1 MKRVFFSII
10 ILLAVLCA
18 CSKVDSTSKTSEESI
33 CTTSLPLKV
42 TEYVAN
48 NFPAE
53 SIAAAVKVLNG
64 TATYIVSLNT
74 LEQLAFDSNGRFLG
88 NGAYFH
94 PGCDSL
100 GLHSDSVRFDHDSLG
115 GEHGGMGHGGRG
127 GHGHGDHGGPD
138 GFGYGG
144 SGSISVDSLPA
155 SISAY
160 LLANFAGYTARHAE
174 IESNCQF
181 DSLYEIMVVKDTIHP
196 VKIFFGLT
204 GNYLMTSSR
213 AVYASVPQAVKDY
226 ITANY
231 SGYTIMTRME
241 VFIMADNT
249 LEYSIFMELQHARKR
264 VLLNAGGT
272 FICEN

>member
-18 CSKVDSTSKTSEESI
+18 CSKVDSTSGASEESI
-33 CTTSLPLKV
+33 STTSLPLKV
-42 TEYVAN
+42 TEYIAN

-53 SIAAAVKVLNG
+53 SISAAFKVSNG

-74 LEQLAFDSNGRFLG
+74 LEQLAFDGNGRFLG

-100 GLHSDSVRFDHDSLG
+100 GVHSDSTRFDHDSIG
-115 GEHGGMGHGGRG
+115 GEHGGIGHGGHS

-138 GFGYGG
+138 GFGQGG
-144 SGSISVDSLPA
+144 SGNIPMDSLPA
-155 SISAY
+155 SINAY
-160 LLANFAGYTARHAE
+160 LLANFADYTARHAE

-181 DSLYEIMVVKDTIHP
+181 DSLYEIMVIKDTLHP

-204 GNYLMTSSR
+204 GNYLMISGR
-213 AVYASVPQAVKDY
+213 AVYTSAPQVVKDY

-241 VFIMADNT
+241 VFTMADNT
-249 LEYSIFMELQHARKR
+249 LEYSIFMQLQHARKR
-264 VLLNAGGT
+264 VLLNADGT